1 MRGPAACFESGNAL
15 STRCGHRRRMEYLT
29 YLSALPTFPLFLAT
43 GFSALLLAGFALR
56 RQSVRRQAQL
66 IRDATAL
73 REEIRQL
80 KEAAAARERAEAASE
95 AKSRFLA
102 TVSHEIRTPLNGI
115 LGMADLLGAT
125 PLAGEQASYVEA
137 IRTSG
142 GALASLID
150 EILDFSRI
158 EAGKLELAAEPFDLV
173 ALVEGMVELLAPRAQ
188 GKGLEIAASIAAD
201 VPRHVVGDGA
211 RLRQVLINLAGNAV
225 KFTETGGIGVRV
237 TRAAGGAIRFAVADT
252 GPGVAP
258 DRRAAIFE
266 EFEQGDG
273 SASRRHG
280 GSGLGLAISMRIV
293 ERMGGRLMLENASDQ
308 GSIFCFAI
316 ALPVVAGAALEAE
329 APSLGGRSALIVGRS
344 PFEAPFL
351 GERLAAAGAHVIRAE
366 GTEAALGVLARRP
379 APDIVIVD
387 CALGETATRQLA
399 GAARAAGV
407 ARSLVLFSPF
417 ERRAF
422 GENSLAG
429 FDGWLVKPVRSRS
442 LLARLTGPV
451 SVPQSADSSPGI
463 DGASPPCRGLN
474 VLVAE
479 DNDIN
484 ALLVERHLQR
494 LGARVTR
501 VHDGMQA
508 VAAATAG
515 RQSAFD
521 VVLMD
526 IRMPGLDG
534 LEAARRIRRDEARS
548 GLARIRIVAL
558 TANAFAEDRAAS
570 LAAGID
576 DFLTKPV
583 DLMQLARAVI
593 GEGSRTPLAEQPA
606 LS

>member
-1 MRGPAACFESGNAL
+1 
-15 STRCGHRRRMEYLT
+15 METLEF
-29 YLSALPTFPLFLAT
+29 SALPAFLALLAAAC
-43 GFSALLLAGFALR
+43 SALLMASLGRRRRSARREAESARAAAALR
-56 RQSVRRQAQL
+56 
-66 IRDATAL
+66 T
-73 REEIRQL
+73 EIREL
-80 KEAAAARERAEAASE
+80 KEAAAARDRAEAASE

-125 PLAGEQASYVEA
+125 PLAAEQASYVEA

-237 TRAAGGAIRFAVADT
+237 TRAAGGAIRFAVSDT
-252 GPGVAP
+252 GPGIAP
-258 DRRAAIFE
+258 ERRTAIFE

-308 GSIFCFAI
+308 GSIFSFAV
-316 ALPVVAGAALEAE
+316 ALPTVRGATREAE
-329 APSLGGRSALIVGRS
+329 GPMLRGRCALIVGRS
-344 PFEAPFL
+344 PFEAPYL
-351 GERLAAAGAHVIRAE
+351 GERLAAAGAEVVRAE
-366 GTEAALGVLARRP
+366 GTAAALAALERRP
-379 APDIVIVD
+379 PPDIVIVD
-387 CALGETATRQLA
+387 CALGETATRELA

-422 GENSLAG
+422 GQNSLAG

-442 LLARLTGPV
+442 LLARIAGPAPV
-451 SVPQSADSSPGI
+451 LPIAGLAHEAGGSPL
-463 DGASPPCRGLN
+463 PCHGLD

-484 ALLVERHLQR
+484 ALVVQHHLER

-501 VHDGMQA
+501 VHDGAQA
-508 VAAATAG
+508 VARAADAVAG
-515 RQSAFD
+515 RRRSFD
-521 VVLMD
+521 VILMD
-526 IRMPGLDG
+526 IRMPRLDG
-534 LEAARRIRRDEARS
+534 LEAARCIRRNEARS
-548 GLARIRIVAL
+548 RSARIRIVAL
-558 TANAFAEDRAAS
+558 TANAFEEDRAAC
-570 LAAGID
+570 LAAGFD

-583 DLMQLARAVI
+583 DLAELARAV
-593 GEGSRTPLAEQPA
+593 G
-606 LS
+606 

>member
-1 MRGPAACFESGNAL
+1 MRRLGARRAAE
-15 STRCGHRRRMEYLT
+15 
-29 YLSALPTFPLFLAT
+29 
-43 GFSALLLAGFALR
+43 FSRDAEALR
-56 RQSVRRQAQL
+56 N
-66 IRDATAL
+66 
-73 REEIRQL
+73 EIREL

-102 TVSHEIRTPLNGI
+102 TVSHEIRTPLAGI

-125 PLAGEQASYVEA
+125 PLAAEQQSYVEA

-252 GPGVAP
+252 GPGIAP
-258 DRRAAIFE
+258 ERRTAIFE

-293 ERMGGRLMLENASDQ
+293 ERMGGRLMLEDAGDQ
-308 GSIFCFAI
+308 GSIFSFDI
-316 ALPVVAGAALEAE
+316 ALPAVHGAAREAE
-329 APSLGGRSALIVGRS
+329 GPLLGGRRALIVGRS
-344 PFEAPFL
+344 PFEAPYL
-351 GERLAAAGAHVIRAE
+351 GERLAAAGAEVIRAE
-366 GTEAALGVLARRP
+366 GPEAALAALERRP
-379 APDIVIVD
+379 PPDIVIVD
-387 CALGETATRQLA
+387 CALGEPATRQLA

-422 GENSLAG
+422 GQNSLDG

-442 LLARLTGPV
+442 LMARLAGPAQGPARPAGRPKRAAHCFPARASRCWSPRTMTSMRWLCSAISSGSGRVSPASMTGRRR
-451 SVPQSADSSPGI
+451 SP
-463 DGASPPCRGLN
+463 APPRLRK
-474 VLVAE
+474 ARR
-479 DNDIN
+479 
-484 ALLVERHLQR
+484 ALRRHLD
-494 LGARVTR
+494 GCAHAR
-501 VHDGMQA
+501 
-508 VAAATAG
+508 
-515 RQSAFD
+515 
-521 VVLMD
+521 
-526 IRMPGLDG
+526 
-534 LEAARRIRRDEARS
+534 ARRAR
-548 GLARIRIVAL
+548 G
-558 TANAFAEDRAAS
+558 RAPHPS
-570 LAAGID
+570 
-576 DFLTKPV
+576 
-583 DLMQLARAVI
+583 
-593 GEGSRTPLAEQPA
+593 
-606 LS
+606 